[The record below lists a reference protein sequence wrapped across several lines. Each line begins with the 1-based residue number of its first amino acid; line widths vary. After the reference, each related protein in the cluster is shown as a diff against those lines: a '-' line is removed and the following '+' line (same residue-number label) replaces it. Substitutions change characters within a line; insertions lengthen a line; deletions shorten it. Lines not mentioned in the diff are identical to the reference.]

1 MQKHIFILYMK
12 DFIQYKLRILL
23 EGRLATHTR
32 ANPSGPTY
40 NAETT
45 RSQYHKALADIEQA
59 KNIYNSLSGEQQK
72 MLGDVYTGDGL
83 YEIQLSKNG
92 DLKGTNN
99 RINHK
104 AEAGTYNDPN
114 PNKRYFYIAA
124 NRGISHPEYDDDTR
138 EGYIVGKSPMTD
150 AILKLRVFM
159 SNDIISFLESGLG
172 YLDDKGKEIQKSK
185 MTPDEI
191 LKLANKEEKNKQK
204 AMKKKGYFGSE
215 LDLISQKSILN
226 KRVAELRSKS
236 IITKLGPEER
246 EELIDLKSE
255 IKLIDKQLKEKEA
268 QMNKIRS
275 GSKNI

>member
-1 MQKHIFILYMK
+1 
-12 DFIQYKLRILL
+12 
-23 EGRLATHTR
+23 
-32 ANPSGPTY
+32 
-40 NAETT
+40 
-45 RSQYHKALADIEQA
+45 
-59 KNIYNSLSGEQQK
+59 
-72 MLGDVYTGDGL
+72 
-83 YEIQLSKNG
+83 
-92 DLKGTNN
+92 
-99 RINHK
+99 
-104 AEAGTYNDPN
+104 
-114 PNKRYFYIAA
+114 
-124 NRGISHPEYDDDTR
+124 
-138 EGYIVGKSPMTD
+138 
-150 AILKLRVFM
+150 M

-172 YLDDKGKEIQKSK
+172 YLDDKGEEIQKSK

>member
-1 MQKHIFILYMK
+1 MR
-12 DFIQYKLRILL
+12 DFIQYKLRTLL

-32 ANPSGPTY
+32 ANPSGPTN

-72 MLGDVYTGDGL
+72 MLGDVYSGDGL

-92 DLKGTNN
+92 DLRGTNN

-104 AEAGTYNDPN
+104 SEPGTYNDPN

-138 EGYIVGKSPMTD
+138 EGYIVGKSPMSD

-159 SNDIISFLESGLG
+159 GNDIISFLESGLG
-172 YLDDKGKEIQKSK
+172 YLDDKGKDIQLAKNTPEEIKK
-185 MTPDEI
+185 AED
-191 LKLANKEEKNKQK
+191 KLNKANDPKFIDMPSTEKELKNKLRDLVIK
-204 AMKKKGYFGSE
+204 RLGS
-215 LDLISQKSILN
+215 DDAN
-226 KRVAELRSKS
+226 
-236 IITKLGPEER
+236 
-246 EELIDLKSE
+246 E
-255 IKLIDKQLKEKEA
+255 IKIIRNIEKQLKQKLNDIEK